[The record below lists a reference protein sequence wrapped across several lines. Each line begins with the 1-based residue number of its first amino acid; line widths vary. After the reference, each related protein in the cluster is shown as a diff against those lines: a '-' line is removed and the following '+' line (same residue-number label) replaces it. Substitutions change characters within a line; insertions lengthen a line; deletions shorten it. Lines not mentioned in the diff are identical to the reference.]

1 MVTSRMP
8 DESDADYLS
17 RLAGDGDAGAR
28 LRADA
33 DRSDTWQ
40 LQRDDAES
48 DDDFALRAL
57 ALGCG
62 ADYSRRISRRSLAL
76 DERMGS

>member
-1 MVTSRMP
+1 MVTPRQP
-8 DESDADYLS
+8 DETDADYLS
-17 RLAGDGDAGAR
+17 RLAVDGER

-40 LQRDDAES
+40 LQRDDAEG

-62 ADYSRRISRRSLAL
+62 AGYSRRISRRALAV
-76 DERMGS
+76 DEQMGS